1 VHFNWRKL
9 RDPDAERGDNLAWRA
24 ELTTL
29 VQLDDELREDGRRV
43 CKSNLLG
50 LCYVLGYCLIT
61 EEVHKE
67 AIAFFPPKDPNL
79 TASQIGQGI
88 RRRRTLLYPRNT
100 YKSTLDI
107 ANCVQLILYY
117 YMTIAILIMSGS
129 KELAF
134 AFVDQVAS
142 FFIKPPRRPLTL
154 FQALFPELVIES
166 QKNSGQFTAAER
178 QHEPAIVEPLIWGNS
193 LESSTTGWHPDVA
206 IYDDI
211 HTNRNSRK
219 FDSRVRVTEQY
230 KLARKI
236 LKPTG
241 IEMQIGTCYGPGD
254 VFSDQI
260 LTARPG
266 SYDRVYKPAMKLTNG
281 LRLDPN
287 GFPPPEEVELLF
299 PSILSYDFLREEYEG
314 DYESFM
320 SQYMLDSYGAAEIV
334 FAEDQI
340 LAAMIDAEDMP
351 MEGKTFIHWRVPC
364 RTMKWAAA
372 SGAIGIMHHN
382 RMYIADVLHGFYK
395 PSTLAKLMHDS
406 ARKYGQ
412 HTIAILDAPGARHM
426 APILAN
432 HALTTGWDIRVN
444 WIEFSEDAGERDT
457 RIRSMEALLASSRL
471 LISRAIHHIKPLME
485 AMTQYGMIEENGI
498 PDVIS
503 MTADNLPISIAAE
516 EADSDAAWQS
526 MRETDKFNLIYN
538 RGQYAPVEPE
548 PEEEAVE
555 SSPSYEEQ
563 RFTDQGLEVIMPG
576 LE

>member
-1 VHFNWRKL
+1 MHFNWRKL
-9 RDPDAERGDNLAWRA
+9 RDPNAEKCDNRAWRA

-29 VQLDDELREDGRRV
+29 VALDDELREDGRRI
-43 CKSNLLG
+43 CMTNLLG

-67 AIAFFPPKDPNL
+67 ALDFFPVKDPNL
-79 TASQIGQGI
+79 NVEQLAQEIK
-88 RRRRTLLYPRNT
+88 RRRTLLYPRNT
-100 YKSTLDI
+100 YKSTLDV

-142 FFIKPPRRPLTL
+142 FFVKPPRRAPTL
-154 FQALFPELVIES
+154 FQALFPELVIEN
-166 QKNSGQFTAAER
+166 QKTDGEFTAALR
-178 QHEPAIVEPLIWGNS
+178 QYEPKIVEPLIWGNS
-193 LESSTTGWHPDVA
+193 IDSSTTGWHPDVA

-219 FDSRVRVTEQY
+219 FESRARVTEQY
-230 KLARKI
+230 KLVRKI

-254 VFSDQI
+254 CFSDQV
-260 LTARPG
+260 LTSRPG
-266 SYDRVYKPAMKLTNG
+266 TYDRVYKPAMRLKNG

-287 GFPPPEEVELLF
+287 GFPPEDELELLF
-299 PSILSYDFLREEYEG
+299 PSILSYEFLREEYEG
-314 DYESFM
+314 DYASFM
-320 SQYMLDSYGAAEIV
+320 SQYLLDSYGAAEIV
-334 FAEDQI
+334 FAEDQV

-364 RTMKWAAA
+364 RTMKWGAA
-372 SGAIGIMHHN
+372 SGAVGIMHRN

-395 PSTLAKLMHDS
+395 PSELGKLIHDT

-412 HTIAILDAPGARHM
+412 HTISMPDAPGARHM
-426 APILAN
+426 GPIISN
-432 HALTTGWDIRVN
+432 YALTTGWEVRVN
-444 WIEFSEDAGERDT
+444 WLEFTEDSGERDT

-471 LISRAIHHIKPLME
+471 LFSRAIHHMKPLME
-485 AMTQYGMIEENGI
+485 TMTQYGMIEENGI
-498 PDVIS
+498 PDVVS
-503 MTADNLPISIAAE
+503 MVADNLPVSIG
-516 EADSDAAWQS
+516 ADEVDTELAWQS
-526 MRETDKFNLIYN
+526 LMEKDKFNMIYN

-548 PEEEAVE
+548 PEEVVDT
-555 SSPSYEEQ
+555 SPGFEEQ
-563 RFTDQGLEVIMPG
+563 PVTVTWA
-576 LE
+576 